1 MRRITQDAQE
11 TMAGDSNLSGFDS
24 SQTDRE
30 RRSVGARVWRRL
42 VTLVL
47 SDSPKQR
54 IVLVRSLTSM
64 LVYVVALLM
73 LQYSELNGLIKDAY
87 WVHWLQICL
96 IGWMVA
102 VYVFLRSG
110 LNWLLSDPGMTQF
123 QIFGAN
129 TWIILG
135 YALCPPVRGGIII
148 IIVLVLVFG
157 IFEQTRRGQV
167 AGNIW
172 TLTLFGAVQWY
183 MSHNH
188 PEDFP
193 PRVEIFHW
201 AMLATV
207 VPTVTLLGGQIN
219 TLRIRLQ
226 VQKGELL
233 DAMDRIRDMAQ
244 RDELTGLCNRRY
256 MNELLA
262 STTRRMERSGKSV
275 SVSLI
280 DIDFFKKVNDA
291 YGHRVGD
298 EVLQSFAAQVIPN
311 LRPTDTMARWGGEEF
326 LLLMYDTRGDQ
337 ALASVERLRQSV
349 SELVIASAPNLRIT
363 FSAGIA
369 QFVPNERLDTAIERA
384 DHALYQAK
392 QNGRDQAVLAYAP
405 DTFIL

>member
-1 MRRITQDAQE
+1 MRITRDTQE
-11 TMAGDSNLSGFDS
+11 TMAGDSNLSGFDA

-30 RRSVGARVWRRL
+30 RRPFGVRVWRQL

-73 LQYSELNGLIKDAY
+73 LVYSETNGLIHHTY
-87 WVHWLQICL
+87 WVHWLQVCIMA
-96 IGWMVA
+96 WMLGI
-102 VYVFLRSG
+102 YVFMRSG
-110 LNWLLSDPGMTQF
+110 LNWSLSDPGMTQF

-167 AGNIW
+167 LGNLW
-172 TLTLFGAVQWY
+172 TLSLFGMVQWY
-183 MSHNH
+183 MSQNF
-188 PEDFP
+188 PQDFP
-193 PRVEIFHW
+193 AKVEIFHW

-207 VPTVTLLGGQIN
+207 VPTVSLLGGQIN

-226 VQKGELL
+226 MQKGELL
-233 DAMDRIRDMAQ
+233 DAMERIRDMAQ

-256 MNELLA
+256 MNEMLA
-262 STTRRMERSGKSV
+262 ATVRRMERSGKSV
-275 SVSLI
+275 SVCLI

-298 EVLQSFAAQVIPN
+298 EVLRSFAAKAILN

-337 ALASVERLRQSV
+337 AFTSVERLRESI
-349 SELVIASAPNLRIT
+349 SALVIESTPGLRVT

-369 QFVPNERLDTAIERA
+369 QFQVNENIDNAIERA

-392 QNGRDQAVLAYAP
+392 QHGRNQTVLAYAP
-405 DTFIL
+405 DTFTL

>member
-1 MRRITQDAQE
+1 MP
-11 TMAGDSNLSGFDS
+11 GDSNLSGFDA
-24 SQTDRE
+24 SQTDPK
-30 RRSVGARVWRRL
+30 RRSAWTRARGWL

-54 IVLVRSLTSM
+54 IVLIRSLTSM
-64 LVYVVALLM
+64 LVYVVGILM
-73 LQYSELNGLIKDAY
+73 LLYSENNGLIKDAY

-96 IGWMVA
+96 VAWMLA
-102 VYVFLRSG
+102 VYIFLRSG

-172 TLTLFGAVQWY
+172 TLTLFGMVQWY
-183 MSHNH
+183 MTQKY

-193 PRVEIFHW
+193 AKVEIFHW

-207 VPTVTLLGGQIN
+207 VPTVSLLGGQIN
-219 TLRIRLQ
+219 ALRVRLQ
-226 VQKGELL
+226 VQRGELL
-233 DAMDRIRDMAQ
+233 DAMERIRDMAQ

-256 MNELLA
+256 MNEMLA
-262 STTRRMERSGKSV
+262 STVRRMERSGKSV

-298 EVLQSFAAQVIPN
+298 EVLRSFAAQVIPK

-369 QFVPNERLDTAIERA
+369 QFQHNESIDTAIERA

>member
-1 MRRITQDAQE
+1 
-11 TMAGDSNLSGFDS
+11 MAGDSNLSGFDA
-24 SQTDRE
+24 SQTGPQGRSLWART
-30 RRSVGARVWRRL
+30 RRWL
-42 VTLVL
+42 LKLIL

-54 IVLVRSLTSM
+54 IVLIRSLTSM

-73 LQYSELNGLIKDAY
+73 LQYSQHNGLIKDPY

-96 IGWMVA
+96 VVWMAA
-102 VYVFLRSG
+102 VYLFLRSG
-110 LNWLLSDPGMTQF
+110 LNWLLSDPSMTQL
-123 QIFGAN
+123 QILGAN
-129 TWIILG
+129 TWIILA

-148 IIVLVLVFG
+148 ITVLVLVFG

-167 AGNIW
+167 TGNIL

-183 MSHNH
+183 MSQKY

-193 PRVEIFHW
+193 PQVEIFHW
-201 AMLATV
+201 ALLATV
-207 VPTVTLLGGQIN
+207 VPTVSLLGGQIN
-219 TLRIRLQ
+219 ALRVRLQ
-226 VQKGELL
+226 VQRGELL
-233 DAMDRIRDMAQ
+233 DAMERIRDMAQ

-262 STTRRMERSGKSV
+262 STLRRMDRSGKSV
-275 SVSLI
+275 SISLI

-298 EVLQSFAAQVIPN
+298 EVLRDFAAKAILN

-337 ALASVERLRQSV
+337 ALASVERLRESIG
-349 SELVIASAPNLRIT
+349 ELVIASTPSLRVT

-369 QFVPNERLDTAIERA
+369 QFQHNESIDNAIERA

-392 QNGRDQAVLAYAP
+392 QHGRNQAVLAYAP